1 LKALPV
7 ENLTVIAAAISTASP
22 VKAREAIVKQRANSS
37 AVSDRSVV
45 RRSRVGSGSN
55 FRGRREAQGD
65 APGDARCKYAI
76 SIS

>member
-37 AVSDRSVV
+37 AVIGPIGRPSIT
-45 RRSRVGSGSN
+45 RRQR
-55 FRGRREAQGD
+55 Q
-65 APGDARCKYAI
+65 
-76 SIS
+76 

>member
-22 VKAREAIVKQRANSS
+22 VKAREAILKQRANSS

-45 RRSRVGSGSN
+45 PSITRRQR
-55 FRGRREAQGD
+55 Q
-65 APGDARCKYAI
+65 
-76 SIS
+76 